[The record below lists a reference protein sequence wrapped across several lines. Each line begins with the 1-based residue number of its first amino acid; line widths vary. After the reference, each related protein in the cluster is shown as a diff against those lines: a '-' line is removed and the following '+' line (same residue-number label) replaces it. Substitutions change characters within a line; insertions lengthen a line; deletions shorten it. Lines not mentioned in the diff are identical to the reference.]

1 MMKTWLRS
9 SFILLGL
16 VASLSTAQ
24 AQTPA
29 ASAKVGASAAS
40 SSASVAS
47 ASASASAKVSLIDIN
62 SATQAELSQLPKIAE
77 ARSAAIIKGRP
88 YKSKDQ
94 LLSKKIIPADVY
106 AGIKDL
112 IIAKQK

>member
-1 MMKTWLRS
+1 MKTWLRS

-47 ASASASAKVSLIDIN
+47 TSAKVSLIDIN
-62 SATQAELSQLPKIAE
+62 PATQAELSQLPKIAE

>member
-16 VASLSTAQ
+16 ALSLSTAQ
-24 AQTPA
+24 AQSTT
-29 ASAKVGASAAS
+29 
-40 SSASVAS
+40 ASVK

>member
-1 MMKTWLRS
+1 MKTWLRS

-40 SSASVAS
+40 SSASV

>member
-1 MMKTWLRS
+1 MKTWLRS

-47 ASASASAKVSLIDIN
+47 TNAKVSLIDIN

>member
-1 MMKTWLRS
+1 MKTWLRS

-16 VASLSTAQ
+16 VASLSIAQ

-29 ASAKVGASAAS
+29 ASAKVGASA
-40 SSASVAS
+40 SVAS
-47 ASASASAKVSLIDIN
+47 TSAKVSLIDIN
-62 SATQAELSQLPKIAE
+62 SATQAELSQLPKIAD

>member
-1 MMKTWLRS
+1 MKTWLRS

-16 VASLSTAQ
+16 AASLSMAQ
-24 AQTPA
+24 AQTNS
-29 ASAKVGASAAS
+29 ASAKHS
-40 SSASVAS
+40 AS

>member
-16 VASLSTAQ
+16 AASLSMAQ
-24 AQTPA
+24 AQTTA
-29 ASAKVGASAAS
+29 ASAKV
-40 SSASVAS
+40 S

>member
-1 MMKTWLRS
+1 MKTWLRS

-16 VASLSTAQ
+16 VASLSIAQ

-40 SSASVAS
+40 ASVAS
-47 ASASASAKVSLIDIN
+47 TSAKVSLIDIN
-62 SATQAELSQLPKIAE
+62 SATQAELSQLPKIAD

>member
-47 ASASASAKVSLIDIN
+47 TNAKVSLIDIN

>member
-1 MMKTWLRS
+1 MKTWLRS

-47 ASASASAKVSLIDIN
+47 TSAKVGLIDIN

>member
-1 MMKTWLRS
+1 MKTWLRS

-47 ASASASAKVSLIDIN
+47 ASASAKVSLIDIN

-77 ARSAAIIKGRP
+77 ARSAAIVKGRP

>member
-16 VASLSTAQ
+16 ALSLSTAQ
-24 AQTPA
+24 AQSTT
-29 ASAKVGASAAS
+29 
-40 SSASVAS
+40 ASVKAS